1 MALEYIPFYYSY
13 RKKIEKLSDQEV
25 GRLVRALLEYGEA
38 GEAEELTGRESI
50 AFDFIADDI
59 DRAKK
64 SYEDKC
70 TKNRANSMKRH
81 EKETDVRPNTTEYDR
96 IQSNTTVYES
106 YQTKDKDKDKD
117 KNKDK
122 DNISPSNDGRDTRA
136 VRATSPTV
144 DEVKAYAQEKGLTV
158 DPQAFWDYFDAGDWV
173 DSEGKPVRNWKQ
185 KMLTWAKYEPKKGGN
200 SRNEQP
206 NYQPTAARVR
216 KNSDRLKQLLAEQG
230 DKP

>member
-106 YQTKDKDKDKD
+106 YQSKDKTKSKDKT
-117 KNKDK
+117 
-122 DNISPSNDGRDTRA
+122 NISSPNGERDTRA
-136 VRATSPTV
+136 KRFVPPAV
-144 DEVKAYAQEKGLTV
+144 DEVRAYCAEKGYDV
-158 DPQAFWDYFDAGDWV
+158 DAETFV
-173 DSEGKPVRNWKQ
+173 DFYAARGWSYGQGKPVKDWKAAVR
-185 KMLTWAKYEPKKGGN
+185 TWVNRDKERAEKGAKSGKKQPDY
-200 SRNEQP
+200 QP
-206 NYQPTAARVR
+206 NATRIE
-216 KNSDRLKQLLAEQG
+216 KNGEWLDRFLAEQG
-230 DKP
+230 E